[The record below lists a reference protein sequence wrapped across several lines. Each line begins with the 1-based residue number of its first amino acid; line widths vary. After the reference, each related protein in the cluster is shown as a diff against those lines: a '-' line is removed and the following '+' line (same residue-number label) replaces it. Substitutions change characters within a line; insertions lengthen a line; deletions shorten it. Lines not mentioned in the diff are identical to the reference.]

1 MRKMND
7 TQIMLIEIVIGLLI
21 MVLLLTVVIGIIE
34 IFKK

>member
-7 TQIMLIEIVIGLLI
+7 TQIMLTEIVIGLLI